1 MSKFELKLP
10 KMGESVAEATLTAWL
25 KEIGDTIEFDEPVVE
40 IATDKVDS
48 EVPSEKKGILIE
60 KLFKVDDV
68 IEVGQ
73 TIAIIE
79 TDEVEP
85 QNNTIIEKDNSKEN
99 FEETNNEILSKE
111 DLVEEITES
120 LEKSVKVVLES
131 DQTLNSGKGFLSPLV
146 KNMIKKDSYSILINH
161 KSHEVKEMFK
171 NENVATYEVVILGKD
186 KKFYKFKWQVE
197 KYNKEGPLK
206 NCWLTTAVLA
216 PKVLGSS
223 V

>member
-1 MSKFELKLP
+1 MKFNIFKTFFFIIIFFNTNFSYAEILKPNISILP
-10 KMGESVAEATLTAWL
+10 
-25 KEIGDTIEFDEPVVE
+25 
-40 IATDKVDS
+40 S
-48 EVPSEKKGILIE
+48 EVVKIQLSSL
-60 KLFKVDDV
+60 
-68 IEVGQ
+68 
-73 TIAIIE
+73 
-79 TDEVEP
+79 
-85 QNNTIIEKDNSKEN
+85 QNREFAHPKN
-99 FEETNNEILSKE
+99 
-111 DLVEEITES
+111 
-120 LEKSVKVVLES
+120 KSFTGPYDK
-131 DQTLNSGKGFLSPLV
+131 F

-171 NENVATYEVVILGKD
+171 NENVATYEVVILAKD

>member
-1 MSKFELKLP
+1 MNKYYLKIFLFFIFFNFIILSNSHSDVLKPNINIAP
-10 KMGESVAEATLTAWL
+10 KE
-25 KEIGDTIEFDEPVVE
+25 VVK
-40 IATDKVDS
+40 IQLNALMKNDS
-48 EVPSEKKGILIE
+48 PYKDRGIL
-60 KLFKVDDV
+60 
-68 IEVGQ
+68 Q
-73 TIAIIE
+73 TWEFAH
-79 TDEVEP
+79 P
-85 QNNTIIEKDNSKEN
+85 KN
-99 FEETNNEILSKE
+99 
-111 DLVEEITES
+111 
-120 LEKSVKVVLES
+120 KSFTGPYDK
-131 DQTLNSGKGFLSPLV
+131 F
-146 KNMIKKDSYSILINH
+146 KNMIKEDSYSILINH

>member
-1 MSKFELKLP
+1 MKFNIFKTFFFIIIFFNSNFSFAEILKPNISILP
-10 KMGESVAEATLTAWL
+10 
-25 KEIGDTIEFDEPVVE
+25 
-40 IATDKVDS
+40 S
-48 EVPSEKKGILIE
+48 EVVKIQLSSLQKNNSPNIDSGIL
-60 KLFKVDDV
+60 
-68 IEVGQ
+68 Q
-73 TIAIIE
+73 TWEFAN
-79 TDEVEP
+79 P
-85 QNNTIIEKDNSKEN
+85 KN
-99 FEETNNEILSKE
+99 
-111 DLVEEITES
+111 
-120 LEKSVKVVLES
+120 KSFTGPYDK
-131 DQTLNSGKGFLSPLV
+131 F

-206 NCWLTTAVLA
+206 NCWLTTVVLA

>member
-1 MSKFELKLP
+1 MKFNIFKTFFFIIIFFNTNFSYAEILKP
-10 KMGESVAEATLTAWL
+10 NISIM
-25 KEIGDTIEFDEPVVE
+25 P
-40 IATDKVDS
+40 S
-48 EVPSEKKGILIE
+48 EVVKIQLSSLQNNNSPNIDSGIL
-60 KLFKVDDV
+60 
-68 IEVGQ
+68 Q
-73 TIAIIE
+73 TWEFAH
-79 TDEVEP
+79 
-85 QNNTIIEKDNSKEN
+85 QKN
-99 FEETNNEILSKE
+99 
-111 DLVEEITES
+111 
-120 LEKSVKVVLES
+120 KSFTGPYDK
-131 DQTLNSGKGFLSPLV
+131 F

>member
-1 MSKFELKLP
+1 MKFNIFKTFFFIIIFFNTNFSYAEILKPNISILP
-10 KMGESVAEATLTAWL
+10 
-25 KEIGDTIEFDEPVVE
+25 
-40 IATDKVDS
+40 S
-48 EVPSEKKGILIE
+48 EVVKIQLSSLQKNNSPNIDSGIL
-60 KLFKVDDV
+60 
-68 IEVGQ
+68 Q
-73 TIAIIE
+73 TWEFAQ
-79 TDEVEP
+79 P
-85 QNNTIIEKDNSKEN
+85 KN
-99 FEETNNEILSKE
+99 
-111 DLVEEITES
+111 
-120 LEKSVKVVLES
+120 KSFTGPY
-131 DQTLNSGKGFLSPLV
+131 DRF